1 MAVNHGGTISAID
14 FSCVYN
20 RISTMCYFGEYSHIF
35 HYLHQKHCIV
45 MLEVLIKDVVPVNH
59 EIVQTLVRVLINN
72 NLITIGPNLNHRQS
86 NANIERTIKLKG
98 NNINTFWK
106 YVYGQVVQQSSCMKL
121 CRSKPEIRCHEIH
134 WSKLGNYKMPVKLG
148 ET

>member
-1 MAVNHGGTISAID
+1 
-14 FSCVYN
+14 
-20 RISTMCYFGEYSHIF
+20 MCYFGKYSHIF

-59 EIVQTLVRVLINN
+59 EILQTLVRVLINI

-106 YVYGQVVQQSSCMKL
+106 CLWSSRPAVILYEVMSLETRYKSGAPNENIVQNHINIAL
-121 CRSKPEIRCHEIH
+121 
-134 WSKLGNYKMPVKLG
+134 LNVF
-148 ET
+148 

>member
-1 MAVNHGGTISAID
+1 
-14 FSCVYN
+14 
-20 RISTMCYFGEYSHIF
+20 MCYFGQYSHIF

-59 EIVQTLVRVLINN
+59 EIVQTRVRVLINN

-98 NNINTFWK
+98 NNINTF
-106 YVYGQVVQQSSCMKL
+106 
-121 CRSKPEIRCHEIH
+121 
-134 WSKLGNYKMPVKLG
+134 
-148 ET
+148 